1 MPQNGINKAGIAALA
16 DAFAAN
22 KNLTHINLND
32 NTFTKTG
39 ALAMAKV
46 SASSKLLAVGY
57 MFFTQRKEWHFM
69 FILYIFFF

>member
-1 MPQNGINKAGIAALA
+1 MLVIAFAAAPSRRCVLFQAMGSLVEVQMPQNGINKAGIAALA

-39 ALAMAKV
+39 ALAMA
-46 SASSKLLAVGY
+46 
-57 MFFTQRKEWHFM
+57 
-69 FILYIFFF
+69 